1 MNLLSRSIKI
11 AATMLLILIALCAA
25 AGLAVR
31 FLLAPN
37 IEKFIPQLEQ
47 RLGRV
52 TGQVVQVGDL
62 AVDWLGIEPRLRVSG
77 LQLTDHAGRTLLSVG
92 EAVTDLDWSRVLQLK
107 LEPGQ
112 VEVRDIR
119 VNARRDREGRTWL
132 LGRRIDSGH
141 ASASPEVVKASDVSL
156 APLSDMLRALP
167 DLAVLNGSLS
177 WLDENR
183 EAAGPLTLSDFTL
196 QLTSS
201 KGKRVLSASAGLPK
215 SLGHSVQLLG
225 TLQARRTDDG
235 SVAWSGSARVS
246 LLNLNILAVKPWF
259 DVPAKVRSGKVT
271 HAVVDVTIQDDLPTN
286 MGVAYGLEDVRVEDR
301 IRNHD
306 FVIAADHLTSRLRSS
321 FESVINEFNRWRL
334 PLSELS
340 STDSSVYAPVAFES
354 SVRGFFYRD
363 TTAFE
368 NPLSIDQIDAA
379 GEFGRNQVTEPIVN
393 FHRVS
398 IANQDLKLEGKGSW
412 RFDPNS
418 DNGIVDLTGALREV
432 SLPQLHNYLPN
443 VMDEDARLWLKQAFE
458 QGKLTSAEFRLQ
470 GVVDDFPYGLKPDSG
485 RFALRGTYENLLL
498 NYHQRAIRGRR
509 WPVVNSDLG
518 TIHFRN
524 DQIIID
530 STRAFYTLPNRQR
543 LDLSQ
548 FHGVVDKLEKHTTVD
563 LQAEAT
569 GHAEDFLL
577 FTRIT
582 PLGSLINH
590 VLDEAE
596 GGGTWTIP
604 LQLHIPVLEADN
616 STISGTIRLRDGR
629 FRLTPEFPWAEHLI
643 GDLSFTEKEL
653 QAKQVKGRMLG
664 GPVVL
669 DGPIGT
675 IGKPLSIRGTFSGDG
690 LKELLPVKGMN
701 RVSGRAAYSSQ
712 VNFLS
717 GGRVSAVFSTDLKGL
732 ASRFPD
738 GLSKPAAASWPTTVK
753 WYANPGSVDNGKRYL
768 EVQMDGV
775 RTQAIFEHDV
785 KSGKGPYFSRGTIAV
800 DQPARLGQP
809 GLTVLARNPSLD
821 AQAWDDVVSEF
832 STDKGGAS
840 KRPTLPD
847 VSLVSLETGAF
858 NVHGQ
863 VLKNTRLDASR
874 KGAQWDILLHS
885 DQAAGTIAWIP
896 PAGKDRQGSLT
907 ARLDSLTIGAGADQA
922 VDTDSIGDAER
933 RTMSKT
939 EKPQEMPRLDVMV
952 KQLTVQGMPL
962 GQLILKGK
970 QPSGSRDWS
979 VDYLSLVNKGGSLA
993 ANGHVTQRGQ
1003 ARDLALQGKIIVSDL
1018 GQFLQ
1023 TFHLDGMAKDG
1034 AGLMTF
1040 ALDWADVDA
1049 KDLAT
1054 LNGKLD
1060 FDLTDG
1066 RLETIKSKAVKALE
1080 LLSLQSVK
1088 RLPQFGKTL
1097 GNSVQQG
1104 LSFDTA
1110 RGRIRVRQGQLMVDD
1125 FRLNGPS
1132 SAIVA
1137 SGNTD
1142 LKAESLNFQAVVVPK
1157 LDVSGASVL
1166 AGAIVNPAVG
1176 VGAFLTQWLLQAP
1189 LQRALTVRYHVTG
1202 TWSDPLL
1209 DDVALPTE
1217 QELKDQQAQKR
1228 IDDLYRSH

>member
-1 MNLLSRSIKI
+1 MLSRSIKI
-11 AATMLLILIALCAA
+11 AATMLLVLIALCAA

-37 IEKFIPQLEQ
+37 IERFIPQLEQ
-47 RLGRV
+47 RLGSV
-52 TGQVVQVGDL
+52 TGQIVSVDDL
-62 AVDWLGIEPRLRVSG
+62 AVDWQGIEPRLRISG
-77 LQLTDHAGRTLLSVG
+77 VKLADHSGRSLLSVG
-92 EAVTDLDWSRVLQLK
+92 EAVADLDWSRVLQMQ
-107 LEPGQ
+107 LEPDQ
-112 VEVRDIR
+112 VEVRDFH
-119 VNARRDREGRTWL
+119 VNARRDRQGRTWL

-141 ASASPEVVKASDVSL
+141 ASTSPEIVKASDASL
-156 APLSDMLRALP
+156 APLSDLLRALP
-167 DLAVLNGSLS
+167 DLTVLNGSLS
-177 WLDENR
+177 WFDENR

-215 SLGHSVQLLG
+215 PLGHSIQLLG
-225 TLQARRTDDG
+225 TLQARRTDTG
-235 SVAWSGSARVS
+235 SIAWSGSARVS
-246 LLNLNILAVKPWF
+246 LLNLNILAVNPWF
-259 DVPAKVRSGKVT
+259 DVPGKVRSGKVT
-271 HAVVDVTIQDDLPTN
+271 HAVVDLAIQDDLPTN
-286 MGVAYGLEDVRVEDR
+286 MVVAYGLEDVRVEDR
-301 IRNHD
+301 VRNHD
-306 FVIAADHLTSRLRSS
+306 FVIAADHLTSRLSSS

-340 STDSSVYAPVAFES
+340 STDSSVYAPVTFES

-368 NPLSIDQIDAA
+368 NPLSIDQINAT
-379 GEFGRNQVTEPIVN
+379 GEFGRNQVTEPMVS
-393 FHRVS
+393 FRQVS
-398 IANQDLKLEGKGSW
+398 IVNQDLKLEGKGSW
-412 RFDPNS
+412 RFDQNS

-498 NYHQRAIRGRR
+498 NYHQRSIRGRR

-530 STRAFYTLPNRQR
+530 STQAFYTLPNHQR

-569 GHAEDFLL
+569 GRAEDFLM
-577 FTRIT
+577 FTKIT
-582 PLGSLINH
+582 PLGNLINN

-596 GGGTWTIP
+596 GDGTWTIP

-629 FRLTPEFPWAEHLI
+629 FRLTPEFPWAAHLN

-653 QAKQVKGRMLG
+653 QAKQVKGQMLG

-675 IGKPLSIRGTFSGDG
+675 IGKPLSIRGTLSGAG
-690 LKELLPVKGMN
+690 LKELLPVRGMN
-701 RVSGRAAYSSQ
+701 RVSGRTAYSSQ

-717 GGRVSAVFSTDLKGL
+717 GGRINAVFSSDLKGL

-753 WYANPGSVDNGKRYL
+753 WYANPGATDNGKRYL
-768 EVQMDGV
+768 EVRIDGV
-775 RTQAIFEHDV
+775 RTQAIFEHDI
-785 KSGKGPYFSRGTIAV
+785 KRSQGPYFSRGTIAV
-800 DQPARLGQP
+800 DQPAQLGQA

-832 STDKGGAS
+832 SADKRGAS
-840 KRPTLPD
+840 KRPTLPE
-847 VSLVSLETGAF
+847 VSQVSLETGAF

-863 VLKNTRLDASR
+863 ILNNSRLDASR
-874 KGAQWDILLHS
+874 KGPQWDIRLHS
-885 DQAAGTIAWIP
+885 DQATGELAWTP
-896 PAGKDRQGSLT
+896 PAGKDRQGSLA
-907 ARLDSLTIGAGADQA
+907 ARLDSLTIGASADHVADQTSA
-922 VDTDSIGDAER
+922 GGNER
-933 RTMSKT
+933 QPKVRT
-939 EKPQEMPRLDVMV
+939 ERPQEMPRLDLMV
-952 KQLTVQGMPL
+952 KQLTVYGMPL
-962 GQLILKGK
+962 GQLILKGN
-970 QPSGSRDWS
+970 QPSGSGDWL
-979 VDYLSLVNKGGSLA
+979 VDYLSLVNKGGALA
-993 ANGHVTQRGQ
+993 ASGRVAQRGK
-1003 ARDLALQGKIIVSDL
+1003 AKDLALQGKIVVSDL

-1023 TFHLDGMAKDG
+1023 TFGLDGVAKDG
-1034 AGLMTF
+1034 GGQMTF

-1060 FDLTDG
+1060 FDLMDG

-1110 RGRIRVRQGQLMVDD
+1110 RGRVRVRQGQLTVDD

-1217 QELKDQQAQKR
+1217 QELKDQQAQNR
-1228 IDDLYRSH
+1228 IDELYRSH